1 LTNAGF
7 NCPDRPPD
15 GQLIPE
21 IHNKGVYYRLT
32 PQFMDIR
39 VSNISRN
46 LIDSDIR
53 KMFSAFGVI
62 NSAEVVRDKL
72 NGRSKCNAVVNM
84 PVESEGRQAIA
95 SLDQSLMDGKRISVI
110 EFYPTRQW

>member
-1 LTNAGF
+1 
-7 NCPDRPPD
+7 
-15 GQLIPE
+15 
-21 IHNKGVYYRLT
+21 
-32 PQFMDIR
+32 MDIR
-39 VSNISRN
+39 ISNISRN
-46 LIDSDIR
+46 MIDSDIR

-84 PVESEGRQAIA
+84 PVDSEARQAIA

-110 EFYPTRQW
+110 EFHPTRQW